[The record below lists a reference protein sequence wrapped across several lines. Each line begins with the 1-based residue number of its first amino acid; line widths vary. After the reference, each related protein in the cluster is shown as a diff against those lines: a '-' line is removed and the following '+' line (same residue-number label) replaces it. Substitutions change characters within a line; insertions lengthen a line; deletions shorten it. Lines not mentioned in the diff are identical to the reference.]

1 MAKNIEGK
9 VVESEALVRPVLIS
23 ALATEKCVRL
33 IESDNILSFL
43 VEGFA
48 KKKDVKQAV
57 EKMFNVK
64 VAKVNVLNIAKGKK
78 KAYVKLTNDHLAAD
92 VSADLGFI

>member
-48 KKKDVKQAV
+48 KKIQGFRLIGDQKIKLLFLAISFPLNYSFPFPD
-57 EKMFNVK
+57 FN
-64 VAKVNVLNIAKGKK
+64 
-78 KAYVKLTNDHLAAD
+78 
-92 VSADLGFI
+92 F